1 MDDRV
6 INMDT
11 ISETVELKK
20 KPMANKPKDE
30 DVIAQ
35 WKKES
40 EQMILTDL
48 FVNRPCCTLVIGY
61 ILLITLT

>member
-6 INMDT
+6 VNMDI
-11 ISETVELKK
+11 ISEGAEIKK
-20 KPMANKPKDE
+20 DSFKGNKPKDE

-40 EQMILTDL
+40 E
-48 FVNRPCCTLVIGY
+48 
-61 ILLITLT
+61 

>member
-1 MDDRV
+1 MD
-6 INMDT
+6 I
-11 ISETVELKK
+11 ISESIELKK
-20 KPMANKPKDE
+20 PQAANKPKDE

-35 WKKES
+35 WKRES

-48 FVNRPCCTLVIGY
+48 FVNRPCCTLTIGY